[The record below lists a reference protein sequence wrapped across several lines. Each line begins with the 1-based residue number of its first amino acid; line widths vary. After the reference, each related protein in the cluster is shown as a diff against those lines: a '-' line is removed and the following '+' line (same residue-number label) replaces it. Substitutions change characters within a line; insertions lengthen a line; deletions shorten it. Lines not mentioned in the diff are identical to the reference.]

1 MQFWLAGFGTGFV
14 QAAIL
19 FCEEKGDIHSIQ
31 KLVVH
36 IGDAKIINSLDWL
49 QRLQLSGIDNGPPS
63 TTNLF
68 HSLEAIFQRMET
80 EGPIRH
86 EYWEKRN
93 ETGTHTLDGSEF
105 RGEKLHSAWQL
116 GRGIIISHRGY

>member
-1 MQFWLAGFGTGFV
+1 MTLRAPTLSECLFTYYPGISTGYSGFTDHHAMRCDLNNWLLKEADDMQFWLAGFGTGFV

-19 FCEEKGDIHSIQ
+19 FCEEKGDIHSTQ

-68 HSLEAIFQRMET
+68 HSLEAIF
-80 EGPIRH
+80 
-86 EYWEKRN
+86 
-93 ETGTHTLDGSEF
+93 
-105 RGEKLHSAWQL
+105 
-116 GRGIIISHRGY
+116 